1 MRKRKLKTKNKINS
15 DLKKLL
21 RLNDDFKYCLWNG
34 GGWSDEE
41 YWKLEKGVIELIE
54 LNVNGKYQKKINA
67 ILGKIIDYYFAM
79 NPSYIIDFEKL
90 NTQNQSENINQYD
103 RIDRLQFLA
112 LALMYNDTNL
122 ITENQLPYSPNPNNP
137 HKQQKLEFDKNK
149 NLKHLTLVLEAP
161 FSLKNTAYFMAG
173 LGIVFQEL
181 SANINYQKS
190 YYYCAIPYQIF
201 LIIHSPS
208 PIKMLS
214 DTAQR
219 TRKELERDCKILQ
232 IGQGNQKVCIYK
244 VAHLDATILELYLSN
259 FKHNELFFLRLGDD
273 NSVLHLLLNKMIS
286 LDKLIQKQGGAYLCY
301 TNLGERQTLEV
312 KIRK

>member
-1 MRKRKLKTKNKINS
+1 MNIPYDVFRNFSNQHFE
-15 DLKKLL
+15 
-21 RLNDDFKYCLWNG
+21 DFLEDNNFRHCLWDER
-34 GGWSDEE
+34 GWSDEE

-67 ILGKIIDYYFAM
+67 ILGKIIEVYFLM
-79 NPSYIIDFEKL
+79 QETHGCSIYFNDLNVDNQNGYIGIQE
-90 NTQNQSENINQYD
+90 
-103 RIDRLQFLA
+103 RIDRFKSLVLA
-112 LALMYNDTNL
+112 LLFNNTKL
-122 ITENQLPYSPNPNNP
+122 IKKSFPYSPNPNNP